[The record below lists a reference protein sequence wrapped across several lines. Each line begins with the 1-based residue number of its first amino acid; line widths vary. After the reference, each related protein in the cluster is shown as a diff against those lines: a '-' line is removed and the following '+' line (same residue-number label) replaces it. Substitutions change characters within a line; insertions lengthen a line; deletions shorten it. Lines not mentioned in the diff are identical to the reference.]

1 MWESVILML
10 QIYINKAEIACFG
23 NGLPRQS
30 ADWRG
35 NDRLF
40 YMQRPMPTMTL
51 IGVALPLF
59 YPSSSPVMSAT
70 SGSMKKPSR
79 MPRFSAMP
87 AFFRRVWA
95 SSNST

>member
-1 MWESVILML
+1 MGIRNPNAANLHKQSRNRMFWER
-10 QIYINKAEIACFG
+10 IATPVC
-23 NGLPRQS
+23 GLAR
-30 ADWRG
+30 

-79 MPRFSAMP
+79 MPRFSAMS
-87 AFFRRVWA
+87 AFFRRV
-95 SSNST
+95 